1 MKRSLLLAGG
11 GMKVA
16 FQAGVLQVL
25 LTEAKLR
32 FDHIDACSGGAFNLA
47 MLCDGRTGEEIA
59 DAWRQTRPR
68 DGVSARI
75 RDLVR
80 IPFFQ
85 PSLITLDAYRTKVF
99 RTWGLDFDR
108 IRRSQLTATFTAY
121 NTNSASRVTFAPE
134 EMTEDRLV
142 ACLSQAVWFP
152 PVVIDGEIHTDAV
165 FDTDANFEAA
175 IDRGAEEIWVIWT
188 VSRRAEWMPGLIAQF
203 FHALE
208 VSANGT
214 LAADIRWAES
224 QGVKVRKIE
233 AEVPVHYLLLF
244 GSDRLHRAV
253 ERGVVAGRRFL
264 DEQWLPYR
272 PLDKGRVYDDD
283 VVLRFSDHLAGRLG
297 GKKVDIDLTLVV
309 EDAGE
314 FCSAGRQRGLLE
326 GGVSCSLLGGVA
338 SVVGGWAE
346 ILVDDGKDPTSKRMV
361 YVLHLRAS
369 DGRTFT
375 LTGLKELGPK
385 KVGTAYRAP
394 TVGEVWRDATTMQLR
409 LDSGHVDLD
418 YPENPLATGIGW
430 MTWRDVLSQFLT
442 ARASGPGLVA
452 EVKGLARYGSL
463 FAGSLWDVCARRIS
477 TYAPF

>member
-1 MKRSLLLAGG
+1 
-11 GMKVA
+11 MKVA

-47 MLCDGRTGEEIA
+47 MLCDGKTGEEIA
-59 DAWRQTRPR
+59 DAWRRTRPR
-68 DGVSARI
+68 DGVSARL

-99 RTWGLDFDR
+99 RQWGLDLDR
-108 IRRSQLTATFTAY
+108 IRRSRLTATFTAY
-121 NTNSASRVTFAPE
+121 NADRASRQTFEPH
-134 EMTEDRLV
+134 EMTERRLV

-152 PVVIDGEIHTDAV
+152 PVMIDGEIYTDAV
-165 FDTDANFEAA
+165 FDTDANFEPAMK
-175 IDRGAEEIWVIWT
+175 IGVKEIWVIWT

-253 ERGVVAGRRFL
+253 ERGVVAARR
-264 DEQWLPYR
+264 Y
-272 PLDKGRVYDDD
+272 LDKEQMPYEPIDKGGFYDDD
-283 VVLRFSDHLAGRLG
+283 VILRFSDHLAGRLA
-297 GKKVDIDLTLVV
+297 GKKIDVDLTLVV
-309 EDAGE
+309 NDAGE

-326 GGVSCSLLGGVA
+326 GEVTCSLLGGTA
-338 SVVGGWAE
+338 CVVGGWAE

-361 YVLHLRAS
+361 YVAHLLTA
-369 DGRTFT
+369 DGRTFI
-375 LTGLKELGPK
+375 LTGLKQLGPK
-385 KVGTAYRAP
+385 KVGTHLRAP
-394 TVGEVWRDATTMQLR
+394 SVSDVWRDATTMQVR
-409 LDSGHVDLD
+409 LDPGHLDLE
-418 YPENPLATGIGW
+418 YPEDPLATGIIW
-430 MTWRDVLSQFLT
+430 MTWRDVLAQLLT

-452 EVKGLARYGSL
+452 EAKGLARYGTL
-463 FAGSLWDVCARRIS
+463 FAGNLWAVCARRIS